1 MAEFLDSGSPEFVYA
16 PNGLLVDRSALGP
29 MDTVKPAA
37 GSVPPP
43 AAAPAPMAPAAPT
56 GAPGAP
62 PTAASLIAK
71 RDAVLGPMVTT
82 GSSTTTQRTPGI
94 SGAVLD
100 PIMAGNTARTDAMA
114 NTVRQAGNDAAARK
128 EDMADRDIYLSQGR
142 QATADAVRE
151 DAAQRAEIAR
161 KNELALSL
169 QKDAEIDPDRF
180 VKNMSTGQQ
189 IATTVL
195 AALNGGFKGMVGQ
208 SGNDVMDILSKRID
222 SDIASQKEQVASG
235 RVRRGNLV
243 AYFQNQ
249 GLREEAAVKAA
260 EATSWAMVDR
270 MVAAERE
277 KIGAGQDRTTADVM
291 AEQLKMKTAERN
303 DELKLTLGQDRTT
316 TSTTTQRARQQPA
329 EMDPLKA
336 MKLAEGMLR
345 LDAAKLD
352 QMDAQSVSKAVGRDL
367 SPAAVKALKEK
378 VASVGPGVNET
389 DGAVQFT
396 AQYVEALGGKMDK
409 TTGHITWPEDLA
421 GAGPLDS
428 RPSLKAGP
436 FAPVAKMG
444 IETGAVHTDNQKAKD
459 AQDALR
465 EFITKNLTGASATP
479 DQQKTFSNM
488 VGADLDNEA
497 RVRANTENWAN
508 TLFALRGGQMARL
521 GPEGQKLLELNR
533 GNAQTGAGAGE
544 LVPR

>member
-29 MDTVKPAA
+29 TDTVRPAA
-37 GSVPPP
+37 GATPP
-43 AAAPAPMAPAAPT
+43 AAAPAPMATPAAP
-56 GAPGAP
+56 ASPGGP
-62 PTAASLIAK
+62 PTAASLMAK

-94 SGAVLD
+94 SAAVLD

-114 NTVRQAGNDAAARK
+114 NTVRQAGNDAATRK
-128 EDMADRDIYLSQGR
+128 EEMADRDIYLSQGR
-142 QATADAVRE
+142 QATADAARE

-222 SDIASQKEQVASG
+222 ADIASQKEQVASG

-303 DELKLTLGQDRTT
+303 DELKLTLGTDRTT
-316 TSTTTQRARQQPA
+316 TSTTTQRERLAPA
-329 EMDPLKA
+329 GEMKPGDL
-336 MKLAEGMLR
+336 
-345 LDAAKLD
+345 
-352 QMDAQSVSKAVGRDL
+352 SKAADDMKGARDIEQMKKSGL
-367 SPAAVKALKEK
+367 TEPEYQKQSTEFSEKAQKNDDLVSRARE
-378 VASVGPGVNET
+378 VAN
-389 DGAVQFT
+389 
-396 AQYVEALGGKMDK
+396 ALGGDIMEVKDK
-409 TTGHITWPEDLA
+409 DGVVTGYKVTGDFDTPHFGDEATRYESAVSNLQRADVMGMA
-421 GAGPLDS
+421 
-428 RPSLKAGP
+428 REPSATLQDKFSQAVEMPFRDEQKKARLQQ
-436 FAPVAKMG
+436 VLNM
-444 IETGAVHTDNQKAKD
+444 
-459 AQDALR
+459 ALR
-465 EFITKNLTGASATP
+465 ERQNLRSGYNEHVVAGVETR
-479 DQQKTFSNM
+479 KTS
-488 VGADLDNEA
+488 
-497 RVRANTENWAN
+497 
-508 TLFALRGGQMARL
+508 GG
-521 GPEGQKLLELNR
+521 
-533 GNAQTGAGAGE
+533 
-544 LVPR
+544 VPGSWK